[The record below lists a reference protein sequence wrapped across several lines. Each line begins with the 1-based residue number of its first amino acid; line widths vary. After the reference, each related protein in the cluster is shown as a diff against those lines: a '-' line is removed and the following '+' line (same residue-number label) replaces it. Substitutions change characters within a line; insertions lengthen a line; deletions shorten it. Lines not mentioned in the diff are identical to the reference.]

1 MFIYQKYSI
10 SATAHFVPFEFPEL
24 EVSIQQVIRQ
34 LADEPVIK
42 VEMVLSF
49 VKDHCINSTQ
59 VNSYPELAGLISNQS
74 LPLVLMEALFEAAR
88 NNPVF
93 VKELED
99 YIRSRFTSTDPN
111 KNLDHS
117 VVLS

>member
-10 SATAHFVPFEFPEL
+10 SATAHFIPFEFPEL
-24 EVSIQQVIRQ
+24 EASIQQVIKQ

-59 VNSYPELAGLISNQS
+59 ANSYPELASLISNQS
-74 LPLVLMEALFEAAR
+74 LPLLLLEALFEAAR
-88 NNPVF
+88 NNHAF

-99 YIRSRFTSTDPN
+99 YIRSRFMTTGPN
-111 KNLDHS
+111 K
-117 VVLS
+117 